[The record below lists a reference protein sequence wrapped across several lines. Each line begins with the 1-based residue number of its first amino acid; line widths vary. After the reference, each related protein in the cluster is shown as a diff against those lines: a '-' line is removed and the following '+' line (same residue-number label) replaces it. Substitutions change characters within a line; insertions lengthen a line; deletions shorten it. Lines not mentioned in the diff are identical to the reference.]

1 MKQTT
6 FASNG
11 FELVTK
17 RMFKCDFFGEI
28 NLVVCW
34 KEVTGLIQSFA
45 PASKTGRPPFYIA
58 TMLRIH
64 FLQQWFGLNDPAME
78 DALHDMA
85 RRDSSAATSVR
96 LVSGLDA
103 LEALSFEVEQN
114 CRRLDRQLEENQG
127 QLVAS

>member
-6 FASNG
+6 FGSNG

-17 RMFKCDFFGEI
+17 RMFKCVFIGEI

-34 KEVTGLIQSFA
+34 KELTGLIQTFA
-45 PASKTGRPPFYIA
+45 PVNKTGRPLFYIV

-64 FLQQWFGLNDPAME
+64 FLHQWFGLYDPAME

-85 RRDSSAATSVR
+85 LARRVSSAAP
-96 LVSGLDA
+96 
-103 LEALSFEVEQN
+103 
-114 CRRLDRQLEENQG
+114 
-127 QLVAS
+127 